1 MILDAITCA
10 NLCAELYATNAS
22 AWTHY
27 FERDQVII
35 AHRVIDGID
44 TFICRGSKVGIDW
57 ARDSLAVPA
66 HHPVLGWVHAGF
78 AIGIDEAAAEV
89 ASAATGKI
97 ALIGHSLGA
106 ARAMLLA
113 GLFAKA
119 GTPALQVT
127 VFGCP
132 RPGGE
137 ELRDT
142 VCLSG
147 THPESYRN
155 ERDPVTYVPF
165 APGIFCHVIEPAQV
179 HGGAEPGD
187 LTIFREHHIARYIA
201 GLQAT
206 YGAV

>member
-1 MILDAITCA
+1 MILAALTCA
-10 NLCAELYATNAS
+10 NLCAELYGTDAA
-22 AWTHY
+22 AWQNY
-27 FERDQVII
+27 FTRDEVII
-35 AHRVIDGID
+35 AHRVINQID

-57 ARDSLAVPA
+57 ARDGAAIPC
-66 HHPVLGWVHAGF
+66 HHPILGTVHAGF
-78 AIGIDEAAAEV
+78 AIGIDDAYAEV
-89 ASAATGKI
+89 RAAATGRV
-97 ALIGHSLGA
+97 ALVGHSLGA

-119 GTPALQVT
+119 GEPAYQVT

-155 ERDPVTYVPF
+155 ESDPVTYVPF
-165 APGIFCHVIEPAQV
+165 LPGVFCHVLEPAEV
-179 HGGAEPGD
+179 HGGSEPGD
-187 LTIFREHHIARYIA
+187 LTIFRQHHIGRYIA
-201 GLQAT
+201 GLQA
-206 YGAV
+206 

>member
-1 MILDAITCA
+1 MIDALTAA
-10 NLCAELYATNAS
+10 NLCAELYGGDQ
-22 AWTHY
+22 AWDHY
-27 FERDQVII
+27 WTRDDVVI
-35 AHRVIDGID
+35 AHRKMLDRDV
-44 TFICRGSKVGIDW
+44 FICRGSKVGIDW
-57 ARDSLAVPA
+57 ARDSVAIPA

-78 AIGIDEAAAEV
+78 AIGIDDAAAEITAV
-89 ASAATGKI
+89 ASGKI

-119 GTPALQVT
+119 GTPAHQVT

-137 ELRDT
+137 ELRDAI
-142 VCLSG
+142 CLSG

-165 APGIFCHVIEPAQV
+165 APGIFCHVIEPQQI

-187 LTIFREHHIARYIA
+187 LTVFREHHIARYID
-201 GLQAT
+201 GLT
-206 YGAV
+206 RMAVAA

>member
-10 NLCAELYATNAS
+10 NLCAELYGADES
-22 AWTHY
+22 AWDDYWT
-27 FERDQVII
+27 RDDVVI
-35 AHRVIDGID
+35 AHRQINGID
-44 TFICRGSKVGIDW
+44 AFICRGSKVGIDW
-57 ARDSLAVPA
+57 ARDSAAIPA
-66 HHPVLGWVHAGF
+66 HHPILGWVHAGF
-78 AIGIDEAAAEV
+78 AIGIDDAYAEIQQ
-89 ASAATGKI
+89 AITGKV

-119 GTPALQVT
+119 GAPAHQVT

-155 ERDPVTYVPF
+155 ERDPVTFVPF
-165 APGIFCHVIEPAQV
+165 APGIFCHVIEPAQI

-187 LTIFREHHIARYIA
+187 LTVFREHHISRYLLGLGARA
-201 GLQAT
+201 MA
-206 YGAV
+206 A